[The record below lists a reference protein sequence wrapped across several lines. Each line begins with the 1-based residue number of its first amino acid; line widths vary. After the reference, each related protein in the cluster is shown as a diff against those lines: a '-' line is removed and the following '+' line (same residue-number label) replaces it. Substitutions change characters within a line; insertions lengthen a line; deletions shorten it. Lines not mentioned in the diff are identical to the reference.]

1 MRKGDRKLPDGM
13 TMEMGARVSAWARQA
28 YPRDTAKLLAR
39 DFGASPHTTK
49 KWLSGCLP
57 SNEHLAAMGR
67 RWGKRFL
74 AFVYEPVV
82 GPWRHYAMDEELRD
96 LKSRI
101 AEIERE
107 YADGSIDASPAPMAG
122 NAADVALAP
131 DAGQGPAAE
140 TATGPAD
147 DRAAPMSRRQRAA

>member
-1 MRKGDRKLPDGM
+1 MPHDGM
-13 TMEMGARVSAWARQA
+13 TLEMGARVAAWVRQA

-49 KWLSGCLP
+49 KWIGGCLP

-82 GPWRHYAMDEELRD
+82 GPWRHYAMDEELEA
-96 LKSRI
+96 LKTRI

-107 YADGSIDASPAPMAG
+107 FADGPVDAAG
-122 NAADVALAP
+122 RAVANAAADLAVAP
-131 DAGQGPAAE
+131 GGGQGKAAK
-140 TATGPAD
+140 AAAGPAD
-147 DRAAPMSRRQRAA
+147 DASREVEPPCRLSAA